1 MKNVVKKYSN
11 DDVTVIWDSKKCKHA
26 AECVKN
32 APNVFR
38 PKEQP
43 WIQMENDTTENI
55 KAAIDKYV
63 IIPICSGSSVAKI
76 DLKPTITRRNAAP
89 P

>member
-43 WIQMENDTTENI
+43 WIKIEDGDTDEITG
-55 KAAIDKYV
+55 AIDKCPSGALSYV
-63 IIPICSGSSVAKI
+63 
-76 DLKPTITRRNAAP
+76 RR
-89 P
+89 